1 MNCCDVGRDEM
12 VDTGRRRDVTGGVA
26 PSLLS
31 SVDDIIA
38 PWLQRQQFV
47 AEMRWLNWWRN
58 WRLNRQ

>member
-47 AEMRWLNWWRN
+47 AEMR
-58 WRLNRQ
+58 